1 MLNIKDIQAAAEK
14 TKDFVHKTP
23 LIYSNSFSKM
33 TGAEVYLKAENLQK
47 TGSFKVRGAF
57 KVTPSYLS
65 DGCKKACKLAF
76 GLLEEDRSSLDA
88 TMVSSGE
95 DIEKACEKGI
105 NIFAP
110 GIKVGIIAI
119 SKEGFTVASNTE
131 MANYVLV
138 KEI

>member
-1 MLNIKDIQAAAEK
+1 MIWYQVVKISKRPAKKD
-14 TKDFVHKTP
+14 
-23 LIYSNSFSKM
+23 
-33 TGAEVYLKAENLQK
+33 
-47 TGSFKVRGAF
+47 
-57 KVTPSYLS
+57 
-65 DGCKKACKLAF
+65 
-76 GLLEEDRSSLDA
+76 
-88 TMVSSGE
+88 
-95 DIEKACEKGI
+95 I